1 MVRYFYAWTPV
12 VVVFAT
18 AIVLTIPYLAL
29 IVFMVVVLAVL
40 VAVATL
46 TWVIVSNLYTQAR
59 SVLGHPAR
67 TVSQARGDASART
80 ALNPGGVAGRGAR

>member
-12 VVVFAT
+12 AVVFAT

-46 TWVIVSNLYTQAR
+46 TWVIVSNLYARAR
-59 SVLGHPAR
+59 SVLGRPAP
-67 TVSQARGDASART
+67 TVSQARGAASART